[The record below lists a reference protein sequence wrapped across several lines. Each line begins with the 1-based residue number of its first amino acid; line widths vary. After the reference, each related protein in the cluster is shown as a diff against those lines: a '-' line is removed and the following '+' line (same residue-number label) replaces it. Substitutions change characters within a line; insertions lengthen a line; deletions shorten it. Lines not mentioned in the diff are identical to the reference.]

1 MKECLSVRDLERLLR
16 HVPAAKSRRRQQA
29 GRSPVEEQLRRKL
42 GTKVRLIEGKV
53 GGKIVIEYYSSGEL
67 DRLVDLILQ

>member
-53 GGKIVIEYYSSGEL
+53 GGKLVIEYYSSGEL
-67 DRLVDLILQ
+67 DRLVD